1 MFNMPIV
8 SVVIAV
14 YNGEKYLRE
23 TLESLCAQT
32 LEAWECWIVDDGSN
46 DATVS
51 IVETYCQKDKR
62 FRLIKTPGR
71 QGPYIAANLAF
82 PHCAGKYIARTDAD
96 DISLPE
102 RFSTQVS
109 YMELHP
115 EIKVCG
121 GWHFNLLEEGG
132 TKLRH
137 YETDPVF
144 LRWQL
149 LFRCTIVHSTMML
162 RKDWFESIGYY
173 PSKRLAQDWY
183 IWQRAARE
191 EVLHVIC
198 EPLILWRIH
207 AQSITKTETAPQ
219 FDAGAAVACKNMES
233 VTGDMPDYDSVKA
246 LIGAMRGDKLELIPR
261 AEDCLRLITKL
272 FFTFETEN
280 IIRTKKQLIL
290 IRNEFH
296 RIVFSLLLT
305 YYKGNTLEILKFSS
319 YSLKVGQSRQWYKG
333 MAYFFFQ
340 AFLKPYRNAAQE

>member
-1 MFNMPIV
+1 MPIV

-23 TLESLCAQT
+23 TLDSLCAQT
-32 LEAWECWIVDDGSN
+32 LETWECWIVDDGSN

-51 IVETYCQKDKR
+51 IVETYCQKDTR

-82 PHCAGKYIARTDAD
+82 PHCTGKYIARTDAD

-102 RFSTQVS
+102 RFSAQVS
-109 YMELHP
+109 HMELHP

-121 GWHFNLLEEGG
+121 AWHFNLLEEGG

-149 LFRCTIVHSTMML
+149 MFRCTVVHSTMMV
-162 RKDWFESIGYY
+162 RKDWFGSIGYY
-173 PSKRLAQDWY
+173 PGKRLAQDWY
-183 IWQRAARE
+183 IWQVAARE
-191 EVLHVIC
+191 EVLHIIC
-198 EPLILWRIH
+198 KPLIRWRIH
-207 AQSITKTETAPQ
+207 AQSITKTETGPQ
-219 FDAGAAVACKNMES
+219 FEAGAEVACKNIES
-233 VTGDMPDYDSVKA
+233 VIGHVPDHHSVKA
-246 LIGAMRGDKLELIPR
+246 LIGALRGDKLELVPQ
-261 AEDCLRLITKL
+261 AKDCLHLIAQL
-272 FFTFETEN
+272 FSTFQTEN
-280 IIRTKKQLIL
+280 MIRTKKQSIL

-305 YYKGNTLEILKFSS
+305 YYKGNTLEVLKFSL
-319 YSLKVGQSRQWYKG
+319 YSLKIGQSRQWYKG
-333 MAYFFFQ
+333 MAHFLFQ
-340 AFLKPYRNAAQE
+340 AFLKPYRNTAQE